1 MGAGTG
7 QGGDSVKVLEMI
19 RSHRRWVTVVV
30 VALALVGVAV
40 AYWRPGREAPPAYRE
55 VTVGR
60 GDIDMTILSTGTVAP
75 KNRLEIKAPIPGR
88 AEQVLF
94 DEGQR
99 VTKGQVL
106 AWMSSTERAA
116 LIDAARAKGPDEL
129 RHWEELYRP
138 TPILAPVNGT
148 IISRNVEPGQT
159 FTSADAVFVMSD
171 YLIVVAL
178 VDETDLA
185 QIKLHQPARIVL
197 DAYPDQVINGR
208 VDEIAFDAK
217 TVNNV
222 TTYSV
227 NVVADRTPSFMR
239 SGMTAN
245 VSFVSGSRRNVL
257 RVPTDAVKVRNGHSY
272 VLQGPAKPGG
282 KPVETEIH
290 TGLSD
295 GKYMEVLDGAT
306 EGQTLLVP
314 RIQAAGAGGAS
325 PFNPFGRRR

>member
-1 MGAGTG
+1 
-7 QGGDSVKVLEMI
+7 VKVPEWM
-19 RSHRRWVTVVV
+19 RSHWRATAVIV
-30 VALALVGVAV
+30 VALTTTAGAV
-40 AYWRPGREAPPAYRE
+40 AYWQAGRATRPQYRE
-55 VTVGR
+55 VTVTR
-60 GDIDMTILSTGTVAP
+60 GDIDLTILSTGTVAP

-88 AEQVLF
+88 AEEVLV
-94 DEGQR
+94 DEGYN
-99 VTKGQVL
+99 VKKGQVL

-129 RHWEELYRP
+129 KHWEDLYRP

-148 IISRNVEPGQT
+148 IITRNVEPGQT
-159 FTSADAVFVMSD
+159 FTSTDAVFVMSD
-171 YLIVVAL
+171 YLIVVAQ

-185 QIKLHQPARIVL
+185 QIRLRQPARIVL
-197 DAYPDQVINGR
+197 DAYPDQVISGR

-217 TVNNV
+217 TVSNV

-227 NVVADRTPSFMR
+227 NVVADHTPPFMR

-245 VSFVSGSRRNVL
+245 VTFVSGSRRGVL
-257 RVPTDAVKVRNGHSY
+257 LVPAEAVKVRNGHSY
-272 VLQGPAKPGG
+272 VLVAPPKPQG

-295 GKYMEVLDGAT
+295 GKNLEVLDGVS

-314 RIQAAGAGGAS
+314 RIQAAGAGGSS
-325 PFNPFGRRR
+325 PFNPFARRR